1 MMIGSLAMMLIA
13 LPADDADD
21 PLVLEADQ
29 PMGFDDDRF
38 IHGWCW
44 WSNLDENKIISL
56 SRVLMITL
64 GLEANYLNSI

>member
-44 WSNLDENKIISL
+44 WSNFILKGADDHTRIGSE
-56 SRVLMITL
+56 
-64 GLEANYLNSI
+64 